1 MVSPK
6 SLQKFAKAKGY
17 AYKELCTGRFELSKD
32 YELLAVRAVFEDEA
46 NGMCVRPSPK
56 YIPLLLMSIIF
67 FAIFPPL
74 AILSYFI
81 YSFLAWLR
89 VNGVKKELKAIE
101 GV

>member
-17 AYKELCTGRFELSKD
+17 AYKELCTGRFELSRD
-32 YELLAVRAVFEDEA
+32 YELLAVRAVFDDDE
-46 NGMCVRPSPK
+46 NGVRVHTSPK
-56 YIPLLLMSIIF
+56 YIPLLLMSVVF
-67 FAIFPPL
+67 FAVFPPL

>member
-1 MVSPK
+1 MVSSK
-6 SLQKFAKAKGY
+6 SLQRFAKAKGY

-32 YELLAVRAVFEDEA
+32 YELLAVCAVFEDDGK
-46 NGMCVRPSPK
+46 GMHVRPSPK
-56 YIPLLLMSIIF
+56 YVPLLLLSVIF

-81 YSFLAWLR
+81 YSILAWLR
-89 VNGVKKELKAIE
+89 VNGVKNELKAIE